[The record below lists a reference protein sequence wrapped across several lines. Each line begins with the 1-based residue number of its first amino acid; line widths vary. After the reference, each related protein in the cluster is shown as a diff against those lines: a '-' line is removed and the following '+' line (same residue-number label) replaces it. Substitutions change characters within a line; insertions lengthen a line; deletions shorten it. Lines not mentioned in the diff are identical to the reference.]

1 MLHLQFLHYRLSEI
15 KYTHFWLLTGFP
27 HHMFDFLGLRIYFK
41 DSFTTCSQVGEEY
54 QFSID
59 MSELPKRGLRLEG
72 SIDSNEDG
80 VAQVSAVRHPWDS
93 IPSSYTGIAFKVFQA
108 SGFKLEACVELKA
121 SPAKVMQ
128 GHNVY
133 GSDSLRVSSTFIL
146 KSLKSALPDFS
157 NMLDFTRIE
166 VFRFDSTYSLQ
177 LDSPDVLQSALDS
190 LTKVSHRYLRPSRQ
204 GEFESTV
211 YFNNAK
217 NNPNTG
223 RTTSLCIYSKLD
235 EVQHQIDDL
244 KKKKRK
250 EKTLNYDRVIKELES
265 PELQDFAQ
273 YRLRFESRF
282 KSRWFDKN
290 NIPRNLWEFID
301 YVDNFEKEQGISFC
315 LWAWQDGMKDLL
327 SAVQDST
334 ISVVHDNKI
343 MSLLHEHYDTL
354 DKNGKLRTSKAK
366 RLFGLYDRL
375 KHSTYEQVRNTM
387 AKSTFYDGVRDL
399 TAIGLSKSQLQ
410 NLHNTEQL
418 PLAEVFTFDF
428 DNQRPA
434 NYQEPDLGVLDTN
447 EKLLAWLNDEEYV
460 EAPLTELDTIRDS
473 LESHKL
479 PSLYAR
485 SLQAGREVR
494 LNQKTAMSFVLFA
507 DGTSELVFHEPND
520 KHARTQYKPNEQ
532 KRISP

>member
-1 MLHLQFLHYRLSEI
+1 MY
-15 KYTHFWLLTGFP
+15 
-27 HHMFDFLGLRIYFK
+27 DFLGFRIHFK
-41 DSFTTCSQVGEEY
+41 DAYTTCTQVGEEY

-59 MSELPKRGLRLEG
+59 MSDLPKRGLRLEG
-72 SIDSNEDG
+72 SIDANEDG
-80 VAQVSAVRHPWDS
+80 IAEVSNVRHPWDS

-108 SGFKLEACVELKA
+108 SGFRTEACVELKA

-128 GHNVY
+128 GHNVF
-133 GSDSLRVSSTFIL
+133 GSDCLYSCSTFIL
-146 KSLKSALPDFS
+146 KALKDALPQFS
-157 NMLDFTRIE
+157 NMLDFSRIE
-166 VFRFDSTYSLQ
+166 VFRFDTTYSIQ

-244 KKKKRK
+244 KKKKKR
-250 EKTLNYDRVIKELES
+250 ERTEVYDRVINQLES

-273 YRLRFESRF
+273 CRLRFESRF
-282 KSRWFDKN
+282 KTRWFEKN
-290 NIPRNLWEFID
+290 DIPRDLWELIK
-301 YVDNFEKEQGISFC
+301 YVEEYEKQHSLSFC
-315 LWAWQDGMKDLL
+315 LFAWHDAMKDLL
-327 SAVQDST
+327 SAVQNST

-343 MSLLHEHYDTL
+343 MSLLHNEYDTI
-354 DKNGKLRTSKAK
+354 DAKGTLRKSKAL
-366 RLFGLYDRL
+366 RLFALYDRL
-375 KHSTYEQVRNTM
+375 KHSTYEQVKNTM

-418 PLAEVFTFDF
+418 PLAQVFTFDF
-428 DNQRPA
+428 ENQRPA
-434 NYQEPDLGVLDTN
+434 SYQEPDLGDLDTP
-447 EKLLAWLNDEEYV
+447 EKLLAWLSDEEYV
-460 EAPLTELDTIRDS
+460 EAPVTELDTIRDS
-473 LESHKL
+473 LESNKL

-494 LNQKTAMSFVLFA
+494 LNQDTAMSFVLFA
-507 DGTSELVFHEPND
+507 DGTSELVFHAPND
-520 KHARTQYKPNEQ
+520 KHARTQYNPIE
-532 KRISP
+532 